1 MIFAISAFA
10 VPLIFCRRLDLAK
23 AVGAS
28 VRAVF
33 GNFGVMI
40 AWGVILTVGIAGTIL
55 LFMPLFVVVFPVL
68 AYASERAYRDVC
80 A

>member
-1 MIFAISAFA
+1 
-10 VPLIFCRRLDLAK
+10 
-23 AVGAS
+23 

-40 AWGVILTVGIAGTIL
+40 TWGVALTAGVVGAIL
-55 LFMPLFVVVFPVL
+55 LFMPLFVVIFPVL